1 MYSHI
6 YNPFTK
12 KA

>member
-6 YNPFTK
+6 YFGFRS
-12 KA
+12 